1 VKERFLSG
9 SRIFIDTNVLLYSIT
24 EHPKY
29 GVVCDRFL
37 DKVKAGEF
45 NGIISVIVL
54 NELIHKLIIGE
65 IAEKED
71 LRLPQVISRIKRDPK
86 VLEGLEA
93 FEVVEEVESN
103 YNLTIVGVTREDFS
117 KARMLMVKYL
127 LLSNDALHLAIMV
140 KEGISDIATYDSDF
154 DKVENIK
161 VWRPETLLVGTR
173 SNVAC

>member
-1 VKERFLSG
+1 M
-9 SRIFIDTNVLLYSIT
+9 
-24 EHPKY
+24 
-29 GVVCDRFL
+29 
-37 DKVKAGEF
+37 
-45 NGIISVIVL
+45 
-54 NELIHKLIIGE
+54 
-65 IAEKED
+65 
-71 LRLPQVISRIKRDPK
+71 
-86 VLEGLEA
+86 
-93 FEVVEEVESN
+93 VEEVESN